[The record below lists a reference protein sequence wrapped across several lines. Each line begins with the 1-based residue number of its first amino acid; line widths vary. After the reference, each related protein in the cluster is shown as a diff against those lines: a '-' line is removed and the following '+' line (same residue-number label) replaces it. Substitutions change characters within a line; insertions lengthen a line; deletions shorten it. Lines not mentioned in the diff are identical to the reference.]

1 MLEDAIPLSLFWQVH
16 PLHRQNAPSF
26 NGCAPLNQHHQT
38 KKKRGMAGIQ
48 DYQAR
53 EHLLAVLQERG
64 IPLGSDDVAWAFASP
79 KTRDEIIAW
88 VKEHLHEDTLL
99 SSDEVEL

>member
-1 MLEDAIPLSLFWQVH
+1 
-16 PLHRQNAPSF
+16 
-26 NGCAPLNQHHQT
+26 
-38 KKKRGMAGIQ
+38 MASIQ

-64 IPLGSDDVAWAFASP
+64 IRLGSDDVAWAFTSP

-88 VKEHLHEDTLL
+88 VKEYLHPDTLL
-99 SSDEVEL
+99 TADEVQLYV